1 MLNAYTNTSQSISAG
16 SPIPF
21 NTNRYRTCKCI
32 SHSAGS
38 TSITLNC
45 PGYYIISF
53 SGTATATTSGTDP
66 IIVQLARNGTAVP
79 AGNASA
85 LSAAANTPVSLSFTT
100 AVKVLSSCCAVDNTT
115 VLSVL
120 NSGIA
125 ADFTNVE
132 IVVKKVCQ

>member
-16 SPIPF
+16 NPIPF

-38 TSITLNC
+38 SSITLNC
-45 PGYYIISF
+45 PGYYIVSF
-53 SGTATATTSGTDP
+53 SGTATATTSGTEP
-66 IIVQLARNGTAVP
+66 IIVQLANNGTAVP

-85 LSAAANTPVSLSFTT
+85 LSAANTPVSLSFTT
-100 AVKVLSSCCAVDNTT
+100 AVKVLASCCAVDNTT

-120 NSGIA
+120 NNGIA